1 MNKGSRWGGS
11 DAPVQFPLSSLQQ
24 RILKNSDTFG
34 AGEGQ
39 DCLPALQKQG
49 RRAAVGSFLC
59 SDLKEELGERFS
71 ALCPTLGLPSGQRQL
86 MIGEPVA
93 SARELQRYKELLLE
107 KQRELSSV
115 QGDAAA
121 RLPAAGGLEGDI
133 IDQANANAEAEL
145 QIRLHQ
151 TDARLLRAIEE
162 ALARI
167 KQGTF
172 GVCQACKQPV
182 SKARLEAVPWS
193 RHCRDCKEHE
203 QSNGAAEGRS

>member
-1 MNKGSRWGGS
+1 
-11 DAPVQFPLSSLQQ
+11 
-24 RILKNSDTFG
+24 
-34 AGEGQ
+34 
-39 DCLPALQKQG
+39 
-49 RRAAVGSFLC
+49 
-59 SDLKEELGERFS
+59 
-71 ALCPTLGLPSGQRQL
+71 

-93 SARELQRYKELLLE
+93 SAKDLQWYKELLLE

-115 QGDAAA
+115 QRDAGI
-121 RLPAAGGLEGDI
+121 RVPAAVGLEGDL
-133 IDQANANAEAEL
+133 IDQANADAEAEL

-151 TDARLLRAIEE
+151 TDAPLLRAIEE

-167 KQGTF
+167 KLGTF

-193 RHCRDCKEHE
+193 RHCRDCKEHD

>member
-1 MNKGSRWGGS
+1 MASTR
-11 DAPVQFPLSSLQQ
+11 
-24 RILKNSDTFG
+24 
-34 AGEGQ
+34 
-39 DCLPALQKQG
+39 
-49 RRAAVGSFLC
+49 
-59 SDLKEELGERFS
+59 DLE
-71 ALCPTLGLPSGQRQL
+71 
-86 MIGEPVA
+86 
-93 SARELQRYKELLLE
+93 RYKELLLD
-107 KQRELSSV
+107 KQRELLSV
-115 QGDAAA
+115 KGDAAA
-121 RLPAAGGLEGDI
+121 RVPAAGGLEGDL
-133 IDQANANAEAEL
+133 IDQANADAEAEL

-172 GVCQACKQPV
+172 GVCQVCKQPV